1 MMKPWTDKTQPEG
14 IMEVDETDDQP
25 MDEQPAEISD
35 NQEEQKAFDEI
46 EGMVSALFL

>member
-1 MMKPWTDKTQPEG
+1 
-14 IMEVDETDDQP
+14 MEVDETDDQP